1 MHIKEKEEVLVEM
14 QKPVSLKERSRD
26 HVKIYFQNTQD
37 EEIKRM
43 LPSVVK
49 TAELPDEGVRGFFV
63 CFQCS
68 IQKSSGKN
76 GFVKAETIVEDGIES
91 FYYEW
96 KL

>member
-43 LPSVVK
+43 LPMQHP
-49 TAELPDEGVRGFFV
+49 EEF
-63 CFQCS
+63 
-68 IQKSSGKN
+68 
-76 GFVKAETIVEDGIES
+76 
-91 FYYEW
+91 W
-96 KL
+96 KKRDL